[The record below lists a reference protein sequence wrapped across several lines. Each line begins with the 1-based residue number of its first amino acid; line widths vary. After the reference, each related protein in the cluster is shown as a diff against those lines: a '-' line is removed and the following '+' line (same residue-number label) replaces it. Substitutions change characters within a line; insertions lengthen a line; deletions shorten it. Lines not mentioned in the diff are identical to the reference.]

1 MKQKLSY
8 INISRQELK
17 SLYKLYYIKKL
28 TKNIIFDKSSPIS
41 EEYTTFIFYGTR
53 IIITPLK
60 RIECNKFF
68 NKKKEEVLINFS
80 IRSYTNFSSLI
91 NFSKLNQIKNI
102 IKGTVFYQLEIRV
115 KKNIFDKSLTNFEI
129 QARIYNFVLSSFDQY
144 INIDIQK
151 TKKVSF
157 FPSIIYIP
165 LQNEIT
171 SLIRYSS
178 LYNWRNKQTYLSDNS
193 VSIGLIQIFNYNQ
206 IELISVL
213 LYNQSKKIT

>member
-8 INISRQELK
+8 INISGQELK

-28 TKNIIFDKSSPIS
+28 TKNIVSNKPNQIN
-41 EEYTTFIFYGTR
+41 EEYTTFIYYGTR

-68 NKKKEEVLINFS
+68 NKKKGEVIINFS
-80 IRSYTNFSSLI
+80 IRSYNNFSSLI

-102 IKGTVFYQLEIRV
+102 IKGTVFYQLEIHV
-115 KKNIFDKSLTNFEI
+115 KKDIFNKNLTNFEI
-129 QARIYNFVLSSFDQY
+129 QARIYNLVLSSFDQY
-144 INIDIQK
+144 IDIDIQK
-151 TKKVSF
+151 TKKGIF
-157 FPSIIYIP
+157 FPSIMYIP

-178 LYNWRNKQTYLSDNS
+178 IYNWRNKYNYLFDNS
-193 VSIGLIQIFNYNQ
+193 VSISLIHIFNYNQ

>member
-41 EEYTTFIFYGTR
+41 EEYTTFIFYGNR

-178 LYNWRNKQTYLSDNS
+178 LYN
-193 VSIGLIQIFNYNQ
+193 
-206 IELISVL
+206 
-213 LYNQSKKIT
+213 